1 MICKER
7 ALAYFKLLARHS
19 LGETK
24 KTQIILVHVK
34 AKAVMAVIMTSTI
47 IWDVTP
53 CSLVEV

>member
-7 ALAYFKLLARHS
+7 AMAYFEVLSRHS

-24 KTQIILVHVK
+24 NTQIILVHVRL
-34 AKAVMAVIMTSTI
+34 KAVMAVIMKSTV

-53 CSLVEV
+53 CSMVEV